1 MAEGEI
7 LIPAFLDKVVD
18 FSDGASY
25 RLLRP
30 LTTFRSCHDGVP
42 AEGRIVFTCSR
53 IDHGDQCSEE
63 YIMKIKARYGDLKEK
78 TLF

>member
-1 MAEGEI
+1 MADGE
-7 LIPAFLDKVVD
+7 LSIPVFLDKVVD

-53 IDHGDQCSEE
+53 VDQGNQCSEE
-63 YIMKIKARYGDLKEK
+63 YIMKIKARYDDFKEK
-78 TLF
+78 AQF